1 MSSLLRST
9 AFELDTE
16 DAVDELILGSGVRS
30 HFPDDM
36 PLDNGMQN
44 YMAHLMESI
53 TRIGGEVCRL
63 RAEMDGL
70 LEQNAHLTTSFS
82 KLKEVISEKGNLD
95 FDDFELACEVM
106 SNNSR
111 IDSTPA
117 TPIKKIAH

>member
-1 MSSLLRST
+1 MSSLLRSA

-16 DAVDELILGSGVRS
+16 DAMDELILGPGIRS

-36 PLDNGMQN
+36 DLETGLQN
-44 YMAHLMESI
+44 HVAHLMESI

-70 LEQNAHLTTSFS
+70 LEQNATLTSSFS

-95 FDDFELACEVM
+95 LDDFELACEVLT
-106 SNNSR
+106 NNSR
-111 IDSTPA
+111 IDASPA
-117 TPIKKIAH
+117 SPIKKIAH